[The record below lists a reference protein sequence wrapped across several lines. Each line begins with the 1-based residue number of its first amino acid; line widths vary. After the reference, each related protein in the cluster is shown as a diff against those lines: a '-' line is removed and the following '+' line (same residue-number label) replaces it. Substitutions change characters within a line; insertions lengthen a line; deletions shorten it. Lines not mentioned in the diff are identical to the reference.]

1 MTEEEIK
8 KSIVETGLTLLE
20 KKLVAR
26 TWGNIS
32 CRIDENHFAITPSG
46 LGYESLTTE
55 DIPIFN
61 MEDET
66 WIGRK
71 PSSEKRIHA
80 ACYAQYPE
88 VNFVVHTHQDYAT
101 AIGLVGVEGLEM
113 SEEEKALLGEIKI
126 ASYGLPGT
134 KKLKKGVEEA
144 LKAGSKTILMIHHGA
159 VLLGKDKEDAIH
171 KAEVLER
178 VCKRAVDKKVSDALG
193 GAVNGVENASMGG
206 TVSGIDKMLLPL
218 PLTEQA
224 VDLAEKIAKKY
235 PNVKIVDSPLM
246 EKLAELG
253 GIRAQLDDMSQMLGA
268 KLKVC
273 ENNLQSIMS
282 VLEKND
288 AVLVKGLGC
297 IIKAEDKDDVEALEI
312 LINKAGISKL
322 YTDACGKKI
331 KLGAF
336 DCWLMR
342 TVFKLKYSK
351 KKNEKAREK
360 GDDGTAGTS
369 ASGAGESAGGKDEG
383 SGAGNSADKS
393 KCKKAEGIRVLKFF
407 LFSVSA
413 GVIEIVS
420 ETLLEKCLPWEAMTA
435 NPQIKYWVS
444 YLIALILSVIWNFTF
459 NRKFTFKSATNVP
472 IAMLKVALFYVVFTP
487 ATTLLQKYLCSFD
500 WGAADNFKGQLTTCI
515 NMVLNLTTEYLYDR
529 FFVFRDSLDTN
540 KKALEANN

>member
-1 MTEEEIK
+1 MMNEHEIK
-8 KSIVETGLTLLE
+8 NSIVQTGLILLE

-32 CRIDENHFAITPSG
+32 SRIDEKHFAITPSG
-46 LGYESLTTE
+46 LGYETLTAD
-55 DIPIFN
+55 DIPVFN

-66 WIGRK
+66 WTGRK

-88 VNFVVHTHQDYAT
+88 VNFVIHTHQDYAT
-101 AIGLVGVEGLEM
+101 AIGLVGTSTLEM
-113 SEEEKALLGEIKI
+113 TDEEKALLGEIKV

-144 LKAGSKTILMIHHGA
+144 LKAGSKTVLMLHHGA
-159 VLLGKDKEDAIH
+159 VILGKDKEDAIH
-171 KAEVLER
+171 KAEVLEE
-178 VCKRAVDKKVSDALG
+178 VCKRTVDKKVG
-193 GAVNGVENASMGG
+193 GIEQ
-206 TVSGIDKMLLPL
+206 MLVQSPL
-218 PLTEQA
+218 SERA
-224 VDLAEKIAKKY
+224 IDLAEKIARKY

-253 GIRAQLDDMSQMLGA
+253 GIRAQLDDMSQMLGS

-273 ENNLQSIMS
+273 KNDLQKIMT

-288 AVLVKGLGC
+288 AVLVKGVGC

-322 YTDACGKKI
+322 YTAACGKKI
-331 KLGAF
+331 TLGAF

-351 KKNEKAREK
+351 KKNEKIEEK
-360 GDDGTAGTS
+360 SEPA
-369 ASGAGESAGGKDEG
+369 
-383 SGAGNSADKS
+383 KS
-393 KCKKAEGIRVLKFF
+393 KSDKKKEGIRVLKFF

-420 ETLLEKCLPWEAMTA
+420 ETLLEKCLPWESMTA
-435 NPQIKYWVS
+435 DPQIKYWVS

-472 IAMLKVALFYVVFTP
+472 VAMLKVALFYAVFTP
-487 ATTLLQKYLCSFD
+487 ATTFLQKYLCSFN
-500 WGAADNFKGQLTTCI
+500 WGAVDNLKGQFTTVI
-515 NMVLNLTTEYLYDR
+515 NMVLNLTTEYVYDR

-540 KKALEANN
+540 KNALEANN

>member
-1 MTEEEIK
+1 MTEQEIK
-8 KSIVETGLTLLE
+8 KSIVDTGLALLE

-32 CRIDENHFAITPSG
+32 CRIDEKHFAITPSG
-46 LGYESLTTE
+46 LGYESLTE
-55 DIPIFN
+55 DDIPVFN
-61 MEDET
+61 MEDESWT
-66 WIGRK
+66 GRK

-80 ACYAQYPE
+80 ACYASYPE
-88 VNFVVHTHQDYAT
+88 VNFVIHTHQDYAT
-101 AIGLVGVEGLEM
+101 AIGLVGADGLVGREGLVGAGCAGVAGALEM
-113 SEEEKALLGEIKI
+113 TEEEKELLGEIKV

-144 LKAGSKTILMIHHGA
+144 LKAGSKTVLMLHHGA
-159 VLLGKDKEDAIH
+159 VVLGKDKEDAIH
-171 KAEVLER
+171 KAEVLEE
-178 VCKRAVDKKVSDALG
+178 VCKRAVNKKVD
-193 GAVNGVENASMGG
+193 
-206 TVSGIDKMLLPL
+206 GIDEMLLPTAL
-218 PLTEQA
+218 SEQA
-224 VDLAEKIAKKY
+224 LSLAEKIAKKY

-253 GIRAQLDDMSQMLGA
+253 GIRAQLDAMSQMLGA

-273 ENNLQSIMS
+273 ENNLQRIMS

-288 AVLVKGLGC
+288 AVLVKGVGC

-360 GDDGTAGTS
+360 G
-369 ASGAGESAGGKDEG
+369 KDEG

-393 KCKKAEGIRVLKFF
+393 KNKKAEGIRVLKFF

-420 ETLLEKCLPWEAMTA
+420 ETLLEKCLPWEAITA

-472 IAMLKVALFYVVFTP
+472 IAMLKVALFYVIFTP
-487 ATTLLQKYLCSFD
+487 ATTLLQKYLCSFN

>member
-1 MTEEEIK
+1 MTELEIK
-8 KSIVETGLTLLE
+8 NSIVETGLALLE

-32 CRIDENHFAITPSG
+32 CRIDDKHFAITPSG
-46 LGYESLTTE
+46 LGYETLTAE
-55 DIPIFN
+55 DIPVFN
-61 MEDET
+61 MKDET
-66 WIGRK
+66 WTGRK

-80 ACYAQYPE
+80 ACYTQYPN
-88 VNFVVHTHQDYAT
+88 VNFVIHTHQDYAT
-101 AIGLVGVEGLEM
+101 AIGLVGAENLEM
-113 SEEEKALLGEIKI
+113 TEDEKALLGEIKV

-144 LKAGSKTILMIHHGA
+144 LKTGSKTVLMLHHGA
-159 VLLGKDKEDAIH
+159 VILGKNKEDAIH
-171 KAEVLER
+171 KAEVLEE
-178 VCKRAVDKKVSDALG
+178 VCKRAVDKKV
-193 GAVNGVENASMGG
+193 
-206 TVSGIDKMLLPL
+206 TGIEKMLVPSLL
-218 PLTEQA
+218 SDSA
-224 VDLAEKIAKKY
+224 VDLAEKIEKKY

-246 EKLAELG
+246 EKLSELG

-273 ENNLQSIMS
+273 ENNLQRIMS

-288 AVLVKGLGC
+288 AVLVKDIGC

-322 YTDACGKKI
+322 YTAACGKKI

-351 KKNEKAREK
+351 KKNEKVMKKSDGAEVKVADSK
-360 GDDGTAGTS
+360 GD
-369 ASGAGESAGGKDEG
+369 
-383 SGAGNSADKS
+383 
-393 KCKKAEGIRVLKFF
+393 KKAEAIRVLKFF

-420 ETLLEKCLPWEAMTA
+420 ETILEKCLPWESMTA

-472 IAMLKVALFYVVFTP
+472 IAMLKVALFYAVFTP
-487 ATTLLQKYLCSFD
+487 LTTLLQKYLCSFD
-500 WGAADNFKGQLTTCI
+500 WGAADNLKGQLTTGI
-515 NMVLNLTTEYLYDR
+515 NMVLNLTTEYVYDR

-540 KKALEANN
+540 KNALEAKNNKE

>member
-1 MTEEEIK
+1 MTELEIK
-8 KSIVETGLTLLE
+8 NSIVQTGLILLE

-32 CRIDENHFAITPSG
+32 SRIDEKHFAITPSG
-46 LGYESLTTE
+46 LGYETLTAD
-55 DIPIFN
+55 DIPVFN

-66 WIGRK
+66 WTGRK

-88 VNFVVHTHQDYAT
+88 VNFVIHTHQDYAT
-101 AIGLVGVEGLEM
+101 AIGLVGTGTGGNAGTAGAAANLEM
-113 SEEEKALLGEIKI
+113 TDEEKALLGEIKV

-144 LKAGSKTILMIHHGA
+144 LKAGSKTVLMLHHGA
-159 VLLGKDKEDAIH
+159 VILGKDKEDAIH
-171 KAEVLER
+171 KAEVLEE
-178 VCKRAVDKKVSDALG
+178 VCRRAVNKKVD
-193 GAVNGVENASMGG
+193 
-206 TVSGIDKMLLPL
+206 GIEKMLLPSSAS
-218 PLTEQA
+218 EEA
-224 VDLAEKIAKKY
+224 KALAEKIGKKY
-235 PNVKIVDSPLM
+235 PNVKIVASPLM

-273 ENNLQSIMS
+273 ENNLQKIMS

-288 AVLVKGLGC
+288 AVLVKGVGC

-322 YTDACGKKI
+322 YTAACGKKI

-351 KKNEKAREK
+351 KKNEKVMTKSDDSEAK
-360 GDDGTAGTS
+360 GD
-369 ASGAGESAGGKDEG
+369 
-383 SGAGNSADKS
+383 
-393 KCKKAEGIRVLKFF
+393 KKAEAIRVLKFF

-420 ETLLEKCLPWEAMTA
+420 ETILEKCLPWESMTSE
-435 NPQIKYWVS
+435 PQIKYWVS

-472 IAMLKVALFYVVFTP
+472 VAMLKVALFYAVFTP

-500 WGAADNFKGQLTTCI
+500 WGAADNFKGQLTTGI

-540 KKALEANN
+540 KNALEAKN

>member
-1 MTEEEIK
+1 MMNEHEIK
-8 KSIVETGLTLLE
+8 NSIVQTGLILLE

-32 CRIDENHFAITPSG
+32 CRIDEKHFAITPSG
-46 LGYESLTTE
+46 LGYETLTAD
-55 DIPIFN
+55 DIPVFN

-66 WIGRK
+66 WTGRK

-80 ACYAQYPE
+80 ACYAQYPD
-88 VNFVVHTHQDYAT
+88 VNFVIHTHQDYAT
-101 AIGLVGVEGLEM
+101 AIGLVGTSTLEM
-113 SEEEKALLGEIKI
+113 TDEEKALLGEIKV

-144 LKAGSKTILMIHHGA
+144 LKAGSKTVLMLHHGA

-193 GAVNGVENASMGG
+193 CAVNASAG
-206 TVSGIDKMLLPL
+206 GIDKMLLSL

-235 PNVKIVDSPLM
+235 QNVKIVDSPLM

-273 ENNLQSIMS
+273 KNDLQKIMT

-288 AVLVKGLGC
+288 AVLVKGVGC

-322 YTDACGKKI
+322 YTEACGKKI

-351 KKNEKAREK
+351 KKNEKIEEK
-360 GDDGTAGTS
+360 SEHT
-369 ASGAGESAGGKDEG
+369 
-383 SGAGNSADKS
+383 KS
-393 KCKKAEGIRVLKFF
+393 KSDKKTEGLRVLKFF

-420 ETLLEKCLPWEAMTA
+420 ETLLEKCLPWESMTA
-435 NPQIKYWVS
+435 DPQIKYWVS

-472 IAMLKVALFYVVFTP
+472 IAMLKVALFYAVFTP
-487 ATTLLQKYLCSFD
+487 ATTFLQKYLCSFN
-500 WGAADNFKGQLTTCI
+500 WGAVDNFKGQFTTVI

-540 KKALEANN
+540 KNALEANN

>member
-1 MTEEEIK
+1 MTEQEIK

-32 CRIDENHFAITPSG
+32 CRIDEKHFAITPSG
-46 LGYESLTTE
+46 LGYESLTTD

-61 MEDET
+61 MEDESWT
-66 WIGRK
+66 GRK

-80 ACYAQYPE
+80 ACYAAYPE
-88 VNFVVHTHQDYAT
+88 VNFVIHTHQDYAT
-101 AIGLVGVEGLEM
+101 AIGLVGADGLEM
-113 SEEEKALLGEIKI
+113 TEEEKALLSEIKV

-144 LKAGSKTILMIHHGA
+144 LKSGSKTILMLHHGA
-159 VLLGKDKEDAIH
+159 VILGKDKEDAIH
-171 KAEVLER
+171 KAEVLEE
-178 VCKRAVDKKVSDALG
+178 VCKRAVEKKVGSSAG
-193 GAVNGVENASMGG
+193 GIG
-206 TVSGIDKMLLPL
+206 GIDGMLLPSAL
-218 PLTEQA
+218 SEQA
-224 VDLAEKIAKKY
+224 LSLAEKIAKKY
-235 PNVKIVDSPLM
+235 PNVKIVNSPLM

-268 KLKVC
+268 KLNVC
-273 ENNLQSIMS
+273 ENNLQRIMS

-288 AVLVKGLGC
+288 AVLVKGIGC

-322 YTDACGKKI
+322 YTAACGKKI

-360 GDDGTAGTS
+360 GDDG
-369 ASGAGESAGGKDEG
+369 ASGAGNSVVGKNG
-383 SGAGNSADKS
+383 TSFAVNSADKS
-393 KCKKAEGIRVLKFF
+393 KSKKAEGIRVLKFF

-420 ETLLEKCLPWEAMTA
+420 ETLLEKCLPWESMTA

-472 IAMLKVALFYVVFTP
+472 IAMLKVALFYVIFTP
-487 ATTLLQKYLCSFD
+487 ATTFLQKYLCSFN
-500 WGAADNFKGQLTTCI
+500 WGAVDNLKGQFTTVI

>member
-1 MTEEEIK
+1 MTEQEIK

-32 CRIDENHFAITPSG
+32 CRIDEKHFAITPSG
-46 LGYESLTTE
+46 LGYESLTTD

-66 WIGRK
+66 WTGRK

-101 AIGLVGVEGLEM
+101 AIGLVGLDGAGSGTVGTLGSGNLEM
-113 SEEEKALLGEIKI
+113 SEEEKALLGEIKV

-144 LKAGSKTILMIHHGA
+144 LKAGSKCILMIHHGA

-178 VCKRAVDKKVSDALG
+178 VCKRAVDKKVGDI
-193 GAVNGVENASMGG
+193 EQ
-206 TVSGIDKMLLPL
+206 MLIPL

-224 VDLAEKIAKKY
+224 VDLAEKIGKKY

-273 ENNLQSIMS
+273 SNDLGKIMS

-288 AVLVKGLGC
+288 AVLVKNLGC

-312 LINKAGISKL
+312 LINKAGISEL
-322 YTDACGKKI
+322 YTAACGKKI

-369 ASGAGESAGGKDEG
+369 ASGAGKPAVGKDEG
-383 SGAGNSADKS
+383 SGADNSADKS
-393 KCKKAEGIRVLKFF
+393 KSKKAEGIRVLKFF

-420 ETLLEKCLPWEAMTA
+420 ETLLEKCLPWEAMTT

-500 WGAADNFKGQLTTCI
+500 WGAADSFKGQLTTCI
-515 NMVLNLTTEYLYDR
+515 NMVLNLTSEYLYDR

>member
-1 MTEEEIK
+1 MTEQEIK

-32 CRIDENHFAITPSG
+32 CRLDEKHFAITPSG
-46 LGYESLTTE
+46 LGYESLTTD

-101 AIGLVGVEGLEM
+101 AIGLVGLDGAGSGTVGTLGSGNLEM
-113 SEEEKALLGEIKI
+113 TEEEKALLGEIKV

-144 LKAGSKTILMIHHGA
+144 LKAGSKCILMLHHGA

-171 KAEVLER
+171 KAEVLEK
-178 VCKRAVDKKVSDALG
+178 VCKRAVDKKV
-193 GAVNGVENASMGG
+193 GAVDE
-206 TVSGIDKMLLPL
+206 MLLPL

-224 VDLAEKIAKKY
+224 VSLAEKIAKKY

-246 EKLAELG
+246 EKLSELG

-273 ENNLQSIMS
+273 SNDLGKIMTL
-282 VLEKND
+282 LEKND
-288 AVLVKGLGC
+288 AVLVKDLGC

-322 YTDACGKKI
+322 YTAACGKRI

-360 GDDGTAGTS
+360 GDDGVSGTG
-369 ASGAGESAGGKDEG
+369 ASGAGESVGGKDVG

-393 KCKKAEGIRVLKFF
+393 KSKKAEGIRVLKFF

-420 ETLLEKCLPWEAMTA
+420 ETLLEKCLPWEAMTT

-500 WGAADNFKGQLTTCI
+500 WGAADNFKGQFTTCI

>member
-32 CRIDENHFAITPSG
+32 CRLDEKHFAITPSG

-80 ACYAQYPE
+80 ACYAQYPQ

-113 SEEEKALLGEIKI
+113 SEEEKALLGEIKV

-144 LKAGSKTILMIHHGA
+144 LKAGSKCILMLHHGA

-171 KAEVLER
+171 KAEVLEE
-178 VCKRAVDKKVSDALG
+178 VCKRTVDKKV
-193 GAVNGVENASMGG
+193 GAVEKGDVNGTVNASVGA
-206 TVSGIDKMLLPL
+206 IDEMLLPS
-218 PLTEQA
+218 PLSEQA
-224 VDLAEKIAKKY
+224 LTLAEKIAKKY

-246 EKLAELG
+246 EKLAEIG

-273 ENNLQSIMS
+273 ENNLQRIMS

-288 AVLVKGLGC
+288 AVLVKDLGC

-322 YTDACGKKI
+322 YTTACGKKI

-369 ASGAGESAGGKDEG
+369 ASG
-383 SGAGNSADKS
+383 SGDSSGNSADKS
-393 KCKKAEGIRVLKFF
+393 KSKKAEGIRVLKFF

-420 ETLLEKCLPWEAMTA
+420 ETLLEKCLPWEVMTA

>member
-1 MTEEEIK
+1 MTELEIK
-8 KSIVETGLTLLE
+8 NSIVETGLALLE

-32 CRIDENHFAITPSG
+32 CRIDDKHFAITPSG
-46 LGYESLTTE
+46 LGYETLTAE
-55 DIPIFN
+55 DIPVFN
-61 MEDET
+61 MKDET
-66 WIGRK
+66 WTGRK

-80 ACYAQYPE
+80 ACYTQYPN
-88 VNFVVHTHQDYAT
+88 VNFVIHTHQDYAT
-101 AIGLVGVEGLEM
+101 AIGLVGAENLEM
-113 SEEEKALLGEIKI
+113 TEDEKALLGEIKV

-144 LKAGSKTILMIHHGA
+144 LKAGSKTVLMLHHGA
-159 VLLGKDKEDAIH
+159 VILGKNKEDAIH
-171 KAEVLER
+171 KAEVLEE
-178 VCKRAVDKKVSDALG
+178 VCKRAVDKKIA
-193 GAVNGVENASMGG
+193 
-206 TVSGIDKMLLPL
+206 GIEKMLVPSSLS
-218 PLTEQA
+218 ESA
-224 VDLAEKIAKKY
+224 ADLAEKIGKKY

-273 ENNLQSIMS
+273 ENNLQRIMS

-288 AVLVKGLGC
+288 AVLVKGIGC

-322 YTDACGKKI
+322 YTAACGKKI

-351 KKNEKAREK
+351 KKNEKVMKKSDGVEVKVADSK
-360 GDDGTAGTS
+360 GD
-369 ASGAGESAGGKDEG
+369 
-383 SGAGNSADKS
+383 
-393 KCKKAEGIRVLKFF
+393 KKIEAIRVLKFF

-420 ETLLEKCLPWEAMTA
+420 ETILEKCLPWESMTA

-472 IAMLKVALFYVVFTP
+472 IAMLKVALFYAVFTP
-487 ATTLLQKYLCSFD
+487 LTTLLQKYLCSFD
-500 WGAADNFKGQLTTCI
+500 WGAADNLKGQLTTGI
-515 NMVLNLTTEYLYDR
+515 NMVLNLTTEYVYDR

-540 KKALEANN
+540 KNALEAKNNKE

>member
-1 MTEEEIK
+1 MTEQEIK

-32 CRIDENHFAITPSG
+32 CRLDEKHFAITPSG
-46 LGYESLTTE
+46 LGYESLTTD

-66 WIGRK
+66 WTGRK

-113 SEEEKALLGEIKI
+113 SEEEKALLGEIKV

-144 LKAGSKTILMIHHGA
+144 LKAGSKTILMLHHGA

-171 KAEVLER
+171 KAEVLEE
-178 VCKRAVDKKVSDALG
+178 VCKRAVDKKV
-193 GAVNGVENASMGG
+193 GAVEKDDVNGTVNASVGG
-206 TVSGIDKMLLPL
+206 IYKMLLPS
-218 PLTEQA
+218 PLSEQA
-224 VDLAEKIAKKY
+224 LTLAEKIAKKY

-273 ENNLQSIMS
+273 ENNLQRIMS

-288 AVLVKGLGC
+288 AVLVKDLGC

-322 YTDACGKKI
+322 YTEACGKKI

-360 GDDGTAGTS
+360 GDDRVSGTDTS
-369 ASGAGESAGGKDEG
+369 G
-383 SGAGNSADKS
+383 SGDSSGNSADKS
-393 KCKKAEGIRVLKFF
+393 KNKKAEGIRVLKFF

-420 ETLLEKCLPWEAMTA
+420 ETLLEKCLPWEAMTT

>member
-1 MTEEEIK
+1 MTVLEIK
-8 KSIVETGLTLLE
+8 NSIVQTGLILLE

-32 CRIDENHFAITPSG
+32 SRIDEKHFAITPSG
-46 LGYESLTTE
+46 LGYETLTAD
-55 DIPIFN
+55 DIPVFN

-66 WIGRK
+66 WTGRK

-88 VNFVVHTHQDYAT
+88 VNFVIHTHQDYAT
-101 AIGLVGVEGLEM
+101 AIGLVGTGTSGNAGTAGAAANLEM
-113 SEEEKALLGEIKI
+113 TDEEKALLGEIKV

-144 LKAGSKTILMIHHGA
+144 LKAGSKTVLMLHHGA
-159 VLLGKDKEDAIH
+159 VILGKDKEDAIH
-171 KAEVLER
+171 KAEVLEE
-178 VCKRAVDKKVSDALG
+178 VCRRAVNKKVD
-193 GAVNGVENASMGG
+193 
-206 TVSGIDKMLLPL
+206 GIEKMLVPSS
-218 PLTEQA
+218 PSEKAQT
-224 VDLAEKIAKKY
+224 LAEKIGKKY

-246 EKLAELG
+246 EKLSELG

-273 ENNLQSIMS
+273 ENNLQNIMS

-288 AVLVKGLGC
+288 AVLVKGIGC

-322 YTDACGKKI
+322 YTAACGKKI

-351 KKNEKAREK
+351 KKNEKVMTKSDGAEAK
-360 GDDGTAGTS
+360 GD
-369 ASGAGESAGGKDEG
+369 
-383 SGAGNSADKS
+383 
-393 KCKKAEGIRVLKFF
+393 KKAEAIRVLKFF

-420 ETLLEKCLPWEAMTA
+420 ETILEKCLPWESMTSD
-435 NPQIKYWVS
+435 PQIKYWVS

-472 IAMLKVALFYVVFTP
+472 VAMLKVALFYAVFTP

-500 WGAADNFKGQLTTCI
+500 WGAADNFKGQLTTGI

-540 KKALEANN
+540 KNALEAKN

>member
-1 MTEEEIK
+1 MTELEIK
-8 KSIVETGLTLLE
+8 NSIVQTGLILLE

-32 CRIDENHFAITPSG
+32 SRIDEKHFAITPSG
-46 LGYESLTTE
+46 LGYETLTAD
-55 DIPIFN
+55 DIPVFN
-61 MEDET
+61 MEEET
-66 WIGRK
+66 WTGRK

-88 VNFVVHTHQDYAT
+88 VNFVIHTHQDYAT
-101 AIGLVGVEGLEM
+101 AIGLVGAAANLEM
-113 SEEEKALLGEIKI
+113 TDEEKALLGEIKV

-144 LKAGSKTILMIHHGA
+144 LKAGSKTVLMLHHGA
-159 VLLGKDKEDAIH
+159 VILGKDKEDAIH
-171 KAEVLER
+171 KAEVLED
-178 VCKRAVDKKVSDALG
+178 VCKRAVNKRVD
-193 GAVNGVENASMGG
+193 
-206 TVSGIDKMLLPL
+206 GIEKMLVPSSLS
-218 PLTEQA
+218 EEAQG
-224 VDLAEKIAKKY
+224 LAEKIGKKY

-246 EKLAELG
+246 KKLSELG

-273 ENNLQSIMS
+273 ENNLQKIMS

-288 AVLVKGLGC
+288 AVLVKGIGC
-297 IIKAEDKDDVEALEI
+297 IIKAEDKDDVETLEI

-322 YTDACGKKI
+322 YTAACGKKI

-351 KKNEKAREK
+351 KKNEKVMTKSDGVESKASKSK
-360 GDDGTAGTS
+360 GDKKT
-369 ASGAGESAGGKDEG
+369 EG
-383 SGAGNSADKS
+383 L
-393 KCKKAEGIRVLKFF
+393 RVLKFF

-420 ETLLEKCLPWEAMTA
+420 ETLLEKCLPWESMTA
-435 NPQIKYWVS
+435 DPQIKYWVS
-444 YLIALILSVIWNFTF
+444 YLVALILSVIWNFTF

-472 IAMLKVALFYVVFTP
+472 IAMLKVALFYAVFTP
-487 ATTLLQKYLCSFD
+487 ATTFLQKYLCSFD
-500 WGAADNFKGQLTTCI
+500 WGSADNFKGQLTTGI

-540 KKALEANN
+540 KNALEAKN

>member
-1 MTEEEIK
+1 MTELEIK
-8 KSIVETGLTLLE
+8 NSIVQTGLILLE

-32 CRIDENHFAITPSG
+32 SRIDEKHFAITPSG
-46 LGYESLTTE
+46 LGYETLTAD
-55 DIPIFN
+55 DIPVFN

-66 WIGRK
+66 WTGRK

-88 VNFVVHTHQDYAT
+88 VNFVIHTHQDYAT
-101 AIGLVGVEGLEM
+101 AIGLVGTRTSGNAGTAGAAVNLEM
-113 SEEEKALLGEIKI
+113 TEEEKALLGEIRI

-144 LKAGSKTILMIHHGA
+144 LKSGSKTVLMLHHGA
-159 VLLGKDKEDAIH
+159 VILGEDKEDAIH
-171 KAEVLER
+171 KAEVLEE
-178 VCKRAVDKKVSDALG
+178 VCKRAVNRKVD
-193 GAVNGVENASMGG
+193 
-206 TVSGIDKMLLPL
+206 GIEKMLVPASLS
-218 PLTEQA
+218 EEA
-224 VDLAEKIAKKY
+224 VTLAATIGKKY
-235 PNVKIVDSPLM
+235 PNVKIVNSPLM
-246 EKLAELG
+246 EKLTELG

-268 KLKVC
+268 RLKVC
-273 ENNLQSIMS
+273 ENNLQRIMS

-288 AVLVKGLGC
+288 AVLVKGIGC

-322 YTDACGKKI
+322 YTAACGKKI
-331 KLGAF
+331 ALGAF

-351 KKNEKAREK
+351 KKNEKLTEDNAAAKSESNGIDK
-360 GDDGTAGTS
+360 
-369 ASGAGESAGGKDEG
+369 ASEPNNA
-383 SGAGNSADKS
+383 KS
-393 KCKKAEGIRVLKFF
+393 KSDKKKEGIRVLKFF

-420 ETLLEKCLPWEAMTA
+420 ETLLEKCLPWESMTSD
-435 NPQIKYWVS
+435 PQIKYWVS

-472 IAMLKVALFYVVFTP
+472 VAMLKVALFYAVFTP

-500 WGAADNFKGQLTTCI
+500 WGAADNFKGQLTTGI

-540 KKALEANN
+540 KNALEAKN

>member
-1 MTEEEIK
+1 MMNEHEIK
-8 KSIVETGLTLLE
+8 NSIVQTGLILLE

-32 CRIDENHFAITPSG
+32 SRIDEKHFAITPSG
-46 LGYESLTTE
+46 LSYETLTAD
-55 DIPIFN
+55 DIPVFN

-66 WIGRK
+66 WTGRK

-88 VNFVVHTHQDYAT
+88 VNFVIHTHQDYAT
-101 AIGLVGVEGLEM
+101 AIGLVGTGAIEM
-113 SEEEKALLGEIKI
+113 TDEEKDLLGEIKV

-144 LKAGSKTILMIHHGA
+144 LKAGSKTVLMLHHGA
-159 VLLGKDKEDAIH
+159 VILGKDKEDAIH
-171 KAEVLER
+171 KAEVLEE
-178 VCKRAVDKKVSDALG
+178 VCKRTVDKKVG
-193 GAVNGVENASMGG
+193 GIEQ
-206 TVSGIDKMLLPL
+206 MLVPSPL
-218 PLTEQA
+218 SERA

-253 GIRAQLDDMSQMLGA
+253 GIRAQLDDMSQMLGS

-273 ENNLQSIMS
+273 KNDLQKIMT

-288 AVLVKGLGC
+288 AVLVKGVGC

-312 LINKAGISKL
+312 LINKASISKL
-322 YTDACGKKI
+322 YTAACGKKI
-331 KLGAF
+331 TLGAF

-351 KKNEKAREK
+351 KKNEKIEEK
-360 GDDGTAGTS
+360 SEPA
-369 ASGAGESAGGKDEG
+369 
-383 SGAGNSADKS
+383 KS
-393 KCKKAEGIRVLKFF
+393 KSDKKTEGLRVLKFF

-420 ETLLEKCLPWEAMTA
+420 ETLLEKCLPWESMTA
-435 NPQIKYWVS
+435 DPQIKYWVS
-444 YLIALILSVIWNFTF
+444 YLVALILSVIWNFTF

-472 IAMLKVALFYVVFTP
+472 VAMLKVALFYAVFTP
-487 ATTLLQKYLCSFD
+487 ATTFLQKYLCSFN
-500 WGAADNFKGQLTTCI
+500 WGAVDNLKGQFTTVI
-515 NMVLNLTTEYLYDR
+515 NMVLNLTTEYVYDR

>member
-32 CRIDENHFAITPSG
+32 CRLDEKHFAITPSG
-46 LGYESLTTE
+46 LGYESLTTD

-61 MEDET
+61 MDDET
-66 WIGRK
+66 WTGRK

-80 ACYAQYPE
+80 ACYAQYPQ

-113 SEEEKALLGEIKI
+113 SEEEKALLGEIKV

-171 KAEVLER
+171 KAEVLEE
-178 VCKRAVDKKVSDALG
+178 VCKRTVDKKV
-193 GAVNGVENASMGG
+193 GAV
-206 TVSGIDKMLLPL
+206 DKMLLSL

-273 ENNLQSIMS
+273 SNDLGKIMTL
-282 VLEKND
+282 LEKND
-288 AVLVKGLGC
+288 AVLVKDLGC

-322 YTDACGKKI
+322 YTAACGKKI
-331 KLGAF
+331 KLGTF

-360 GDDGTAGTS
+360 GDDGVSGTDTS
-369 ASGAGESAGGKDEG
+369 G
-383 SGAGNSADKS
+383 SGDSSGNSADKS
-393 KCKKAEGIRVLKFF
+393 KSKKAEGIRVLKFF

-500 WGAADNFKGQLTTCI
+500 WGATDNFKGQLTTCI

>member
-1 MTEEEIK
+1 MMELEIK
-8 KSIVETGLTLLE
+8 NSIVETGLVLLE

-32 CRIDENHFAITPSG
+32 SRIDQKHFAITPSG
-46 LGYESLTTE
+46 LGYETLTAE
-55 DIPIFN
+55 DIPVFN

-66 WIGRK
+66 WTGRK

-80 ACYAQYPE
+80 ACYAAFPE
-88 VNFVVHTHQDYAT
+88 VNFVIHTHQDYAT
-101 AIGLVGVEGLEM
+101 AIGLVSAENLEM
-113 SEEEKALLGEIKI
+113 TEEEKSLLGEIRI

-134 KKLKKGVEEA
+134 KKLKKGVEQA
-144 LKAGSKTILMIHHGA
+144 LKAGSKTVLMLHHGA
-159 VLLGKDKEDAIH
+159 VILGKDKEDAIH
-171 KAEVLER
+171 KAEVLEE
-178 VCKRAVDKKVSDALG
+178 VCKRAVNQKVG
-193 GAVNGVENASMGG
+193 GIGEMLCSSSLSEEAVTLAS
-206 TVSGIDKMLLPL
+206 T
-218 PLTEQA
+218 
-224 VDLAEKIAKKY
+224 IAKKY
-235 PNVKIVDSPLM
+235 PNVKIVNSPLM
-246 EKLAELG
+246 EKLTDLG

-273 ENNLQSIMS
+273 ENNLQRIMS

-288 AVLVKGLGC
+288 AVLVKGVGC

-322 YTDACGKKI
+322 YTAACGKKI

-351 KKNEKAREK
+351 KKNEKVMK
-360 GDDGTAGTS
+360 KSDS
-369 ASGAGESAGGKDEG
+369 AESK
-383 SGAGNSADKS
+383 SDK
-393 KCKKAEGIRVLKFF
+393 KTEGIRVLKFF

-420 ETLLEKCLPWEAMTA
+420 ETLLEKCLPWESMTA
-435 NPQIKYWVS
+435 DPQIKYWVS
-444 YLIALILSVIWNFTF
+444 YLVALILSVIWNFTF

-472 IAMLKVALFYVVFTP
+472 VAMLKVALFYAVFTP
-487 ATTLLQKYLCSFD
+487 ATTFLQKYLCSFN
-500 WGAADNFKGQLTTCI
+500 WGAVDNLKGQFTTVI
-515 NMVLNLTTEYLYDR
+515 NMVLNLTTEYVYDR

-540 KKALEANN
+540 KNALEANN

>member
-1 MTEEEIK
+1 MMNEHEIK
-8 KSIVETGLTLLE
+8 NSIVQTGLILLE

-32 CRIDENHFAITPSG
+32 SRIDEKHFAITPSG
-46 LGYESLTTE
+46 LGYETLTAD
-55 DIPIFN
+55 DIPVFN

-66 WIGRK
+66 WTGRK

-80 ACYAQYPE
+80 ACYAQYPD
-88 VNFVVHTHQDYAT
+88 VNFVIHTHQDYAT
-101 AIGLVGVEGLEM
+101 AIGLVGSENLEM
-113 SEEEKALLGEIKI
+113 TEEEKALLGEIKV

-144 LKAGSKTILMIHHGA
+144 LKAGSKCILMLHHGA

-171 KAEVLER
+171 KAEVLEE

-193 GAVNGVENASMGG
+193 CAVNASAG
-206 TVSGIDKMLLPL
+206 GIDKMLLSL

-273 ENNLQSIMS
+273 KNDLQKIMT

-288 AVLVKGLGC
+288 AVLVKGVGC

-322 YTDACGKKI
+322 YTAACGKKI
-331 KLGAF
+331 TLGAF

-351 KKNEKAREK
+351 KKNEKIEEK
-360 GDDGTAGTS
+360 SEHT
-369 ASGAGESAGGKDEG
+369 
-383 SGAGNSADKS
+383 KS
-393 KCKKAEGIRVLKFF
+393 KSDKKTEGLRVLKFF

-420 ETLLEKCLPWEAMTA
+420 ETLLEKCLPWESMTA
-435 NPQIKYWVS
+435 DPQIKYWVS
-444 YLIALILSVIWNFTF
+444 YLVALILSVIWNFTF

-472 IAMLKVALFYVVFTP
+472 VAMLKVALFYAVFTP
-487 ATTLLQKYLCSFD
+487 ATTFLQKYLCSFN
-500 WGAADNFKGQLTTCI
+500 WGAVDNLKGQFTTVI
-515 NMVLNLTTEYLYDR
+515 NMVLNLTTEYVYDR

-540 KKALEANN
+540 KNALEANN

>member
-1 MTEEEIK
+1 MTELEIK
-8 KSIVETGLTLLE
+8 NSIVQTGLILLE

-32 CRIDENHFAITPSG
+32 SRIDDKHFAITPSG
-46 LGYESLTTE
+46 LGYETLTAE

-66 WIGRK
+66 WTGRK

-80 ACYAQYPE
+80 TCYAQYPE
-88 VNFVVHTHQDYAT
+88 VNFVIHTHQDYAT
-101 AIGLVGVEGLEM
+101 AIGLVGAAGNAGAAGAAANLEM
-113 SEEEKALLGEIKI
+113 TEEEKTLLGEIKV

-144 LKAGSKTILMIHHGA
+144 LKAGSKSVLMLHHGA
-159 VLLGKDKEDAIH
+159 VILGKDKEDAIH
-171 KAEVLER
+171 KAEVLEE
-178 VCKRAVDKKVSDALG
+178 VCRRAVDKKVG
-193 GAVNGVENASMGG
+193 GIEQ
-206 TVSGIDKMLLPL
+206 MLVPSSLN
-218 PLTEQA
+218 EEAQ
-224 VDLAEKIAKKY
+224 DLAEKIGRKY

-246 EKLAELG
+246 EKLADLG
-253 GIRAQLDDMSQMLGA
+253 GIRAQLDDMSQMLGS

-273 ENNLQSIMS
+273 DNNLQRIMS

-322 YTDACGKKI
+322 YTAACNKKI
-331 KLGAF
+331 ALGAF

-351 KKNEKAREK
+351 KKNAKVEEKA
-360 GDDGTAGTS
+360 GPA
-369 ASGAGESAGGKDEG
+369 
-383 SGAGNSADKS
+383 KS
-393 KCKKAEGIRVLKFF
+393 KSKSDKKTEGLRVLKFF

-420 ETLLEKCLPWEAMTA
+420 ETLLEKCLPWESMTA
-435 NPQIKYWVS
+435 DPQIKYWVS
-444 YLIALILSVIWNFTF
+444 YLVALILSVIWNFTF

-472 IAMLKVALFYVVFTP
+472 IAMLKVALFYAVFTP
-487 ATTLLQKYLCSFD
+487 ATTFLQKYLCSFN
-500 WGAADNFKGQLTTCI
+500 WGAVDNLKGQLTTVI
-515 NMVLNLTTEYLYDR
+515 NMVLNLTTEYVYDR

-540 KKALEANN
+540 KNALEANN

>member
-1 MTEEEIK
+1 MTEQEIK

-32 CRIDENHFAITPSG
+32 CRLDEKHFAITPSG
-46 LGYESLTTE
+46 LGYESLTTD

-66 WIGRK
+66 WTGRK

-113 SEEEKALLGEIKI
+113 SEEEKALLGEIKV

-144 LKAGSKTILMIHHGA
+144 LKAGSKTILMLHHGA

-171 KAEVLER
+171 KAEVLEE
-178 VCKRAVDKKVSDALG
+178 VCKRAVDKKV
-193 GAVNGVENASMGG
+193 GAVEKDDVNGTVNASVGG
-206 TVSGIDKMLLPL
+206 IYKMLLPS
-218 PLTEQA
+218 PLSEQA
-224 VDLAEKIAKKY
+224 LTLAEKIAKKY

-273 ENNLQSIMS
+273 ENNLQRIMS

-288 AVLVKGLGC
+288 AVLVKDLGC

-322 YTDACGKKI
+322 YTEACGKKI

-360 GDDGTAGTS
+360 GDDRVSGTDTS
-369 ASGAGESAGGKDEG
+369 G
-383 SGAGNSADKS
+383 SGDSSGNSADKS
-393 KCKKAEGIRVLKFF
+393 KNKKAEGIRVLKFF

-420 ETLLEKCLPWEAMTA
+420 ETLLEKCLPWESMTT

>member
-32 CRIDENHFAITPSG
+32 CRIDEKHFAITPSG
-46 LGYESLTTE
+46 LGYESLTTD

-113 SEEEKALLGEIKI
+113 SEEEKALLGEIKV

-144 LKAGSKTILMIHHGA
+144 LKAGSKTILMLHHGA
-159 VLLGKDKEDAIH
+159 VFLGKDKEDAIH
-171 KAEVLER
+171 KAEVLEE
-178 VCKRAVDKKVSDALG
+178 VCKRTVGKKVGDI
-193 GAVNGVENASMGG
+193 EQ
-206 TVSGIDKMLLPL
+206 MLFPL

-273 ENNLQSIMS
+273 ENNLQRIMS

-288 AVLVKGLGC
+288 AVLVKDLGC

-351 KKNEKAREK
+351 KKNEKSREK
-360 GDDGTAGTS
+360 GDDGASGTS

-393 KCKKAEGIRVLKFF
+393 KSKKAEGIRVLKFF

-472 IAMLKVALFYVVFTP
+472 IAMLKVALFYVIFTP
-487 ATTLLQKYLCSFD
+487 ATTFLQKYLCSFD

>member
-1 MTEEEIK
+1 MMNEHEIK
-8 KSIVETGLTLLE
+8 NSIVQTGLILLE

-32 CRIDENHFAITPSG
+32 SRIDEKHFAITPSG
-46 LGYESLTTE
+46 LGYETLTAD
-55 DIPIFN
+55 DIPVFN

-66 WIGRK
+66 WTGRK

-88 VNFVVHTHQDYAT
+88 VNFVIHTHQDYAT
-101 AIGLVGVEGLEM
+101 AIGLVGTSTLEM
-113 SEEEKALLGEIKI
+113 TEEEKALLGEIKV

-144 LKAGSKTILMIHHGA
+144 LKAGSKTVLMLHHGA
-159 VLLGKDKEDAIH
+159 VILGKDKEDAIH
-171 KAEVLER
+171 KAEVLEE
-178 VCKRAVDKKVSDALG
+178 VCKRTVDKKVG
-193 GAVNGVENASMGG
+193 GIE
-206 TVSGIDKMLLPL
+206 KMLVPSTLS
-218 PLTEQA
+218 ERA
-224 VDLAEKIAKKY
+224 ADLAKKIAKKY
-235 PNVKIVDSPLM
+235 PNVKIVDSLLM

-273 ENNLQSIMS
+273 KNDLQKIMT

-288 AVLVKGLGC
+288 AVLVKGVGC

-322 YTDACGKKI
+322 YTAACGKKI
-331 KLGAF
+331 TLGAF

-351 KKNEKAREK
+351 KKNEKIEEK
-360 GDDGTAGTS
+360 S
-369 ASGAGESAGGKDEG
+369 EHI
-383 SGAGNSADKS
+383 KS
-393 KCKKAEGIRVLKFF
+393 KSDKKIEGLRVLKFF

-420 ETLLEKCLPWEAMTA
+420 ETLLEKCLPWESMTA
-435 NPQIKYWVS
+435 DPQIKYWVS
-444 YLIALILSVIWNFTF
+444 YLVALILSVIWNFTF

-472 IAMLKVALFYVVFTP
+472 VAMLKVALFYAVFTP
-487 ATTLLQKYLCSFD
+487 ATTFLQKYLCSFN
-500 WGAADNFKGQLTTCI
+500 WGAVDNLKGQFTTVI
-515 NMVLNLTTEYLYDR
+515 NMVLNLTTEYVYDR
-529 FFVFRDSLDTN
+529 YFVFRDSLDTN
-540 KKALEANN
+540 KNALEANN

>member
-1 MTEEEIK
+1 MTEQEIK

-32 CRIDENHFAITPSG
+32 CRLDEKHFAITPSG

-113 SEEEKALLGEIKI
+113 SEEEKALLGEIKV

-144 LKAGSKTILMIHHGA
+144 LKAGSKTILMLHHGA

-171 KAEVLER
+171 KAEVLEE

-193 GAVNGVENASMGG
+193 CTVNASAGA
-206 TVSGIDKMLLPL
+206 IDKMLLSL

-273 ENNLQSIMS
+273 ENNLQRIMS

-288 AVLVKGLGC
+288 AVLVKGLCC

-322 YTDACGKKI
+322 YTAACGKKI

-360 GDDGTAGTS
+360 GDDGVSGTS
-369 ASGAGESAGGKDEG
+369 ASGAGESVGGKDVG

-393 KCKKAEGIRVLKFF
+393 KNKKAEGIRVLKFF

-444 YLIALILSVIWNFTF
+444 YLVALILSVIWNFTF

-472 IAMLKVALFYVVFTP
+472 IAMLKVALFYVIFTP
-487 ATTLLQKYLCSFD
+487 ATTFLQKYLCSFD
-500 WGAADNFKGQLTTCI
+500 WGAADSFKGQLTTCI